1 MTTFAS
7 KPVSTTSPASAT
19 ALAGRTEMPSTF
31 AGGPAAYVASSGTV
45 IDANAP
51 WTVDPKGTTPS
62 SKFRIPLRG
71 GMNPGRQAGVTTPG
85 SFALAPDVGGPL
97 MFASPDTPGMPAPS
111 TKTAWDFLPEGW
123 SVERGTGHRAPTD
136 CEAVEFTTARGER
149 LRVIYPKTFT
159 PITQLESA
167 RLGIITPEMHRVS
180 QREPHLSPAQ
190 VRDEVAAGRMVI
202 PANINHLK
210 YNLDPMCIG
219 RASKTKVNANM
230 GASPVSSG
238 TDEEVEK
245 LRWAERWGADT
256 VMDLSTGG
264 DLDACRDAIL
274 RASTVPI
281 GTVPIYSMIIGKKIE
296 ELDWETIEA
305 SLHHQARQG
314 VDYFTIHAGVRK
326 GHLKYVKNRLI
337 GIVSRGGSLLA
348 KWMLVHNQE
357 NIMYTRWD
365 DICKILRQYDV
376 TFSIGDG
383 LRPGGLADA
392 TDDAQLAE
400 LETLGELTERA
411 WRHGVQV
418 MIEGPG
424 HVPFDQIEFNA
435 KIQRRLCHGAPFYV
449 LGPLVT
455 DMFPGYDHITSC
467 IGATAMAYHGAAMLC
482 YVTPKEHVGLPKKDD
497 VKQGCIA
504 YKIAAHAADV
514 ALGIPGSR
522 DRDDELT
529 KARAALNW
537 EKHFDLSFDPDTAR
551 AYHDEDLDVDTDFC
565 AMCGHDWCSV
575 RISKEIQEFM
585 SGKAEGYER
594 MGGKDG
600 TVAGA
605 AKKSAGLSPEQQE
618 ILAKRGVLS
627 PDEIHK
633 LASKTKKV
641 MDKKA
646 SGQEGTA
653 ASSEGKLSCHSDYVD
668 PETAKKLQAEKAG
681 VVVQLDVRPALG
693 IAKGD
698 RII

>member
-1 MTTFAS
+1 MSLDTSVLNAS
-7 KPVSTTSPASAT
+7 MLNSRSNQSA
-19 ALAGRTEMPSTF
+19 
-31 AGGPAAYVASSGTV
+31 AAARFL
-45 IDANAP
+45 P
-51 WTVDPKGTTPS
+51 
-62 SKFRIPLRG
+62 PLRG
-71 GMNPGRQAGVTTPG
+71 GFNPATTPNVTTPG
-85 SFALAPDVGGPL
+85 SFANAPDVGGPL
-97 MFASPDTPGMPAPS
+97 MFSSPDAPGMPAPS
-111 TKTAWDFLPEGW
+111 TKTAWDFLPDGW
-123 SVERGTGHRAPTD
+123 SVVNLGNIAGGVKPATD
-136 CEAVEFTTARGER
+136 VCSRCVGEKSVREFVTAKGDV
-149 LRVIYPKTFT
+149 LRVIYPADFV

-167 RLGIITPEMHRVS
+167 RLGIITPQMKRVAE
-180 QREPHLSPAQ
+180 RETHFDVLFPGKGAEA
-190 VRDEVAAGRMVI
+190 VRDEIAAGRLVI

-210 YNLDPMCIG
+210 YKLDPMAIG

-245 LRWAERWGADT
+245 LKWAEKWGADT

-264 DLDACRDAIL
+264 DLDACRAAIIEN
-274 RASTVPI
+274 STVPI

-296 ELDWETIEA
+296 DLDWPTIEA
-305 SLHHQARQG
+305 SLHHQAKQG
-314 VDYFTIHAGVRK
+314 VDYFTIHAGVRRA
-326 GHLKYVKNRLI
+326 HLKYVKNRLI

-348 KWMLVHNQE
+348 KWMLVHNDE
-357 NIMYTRWD
+357 NIMYTRWE
-365 DICKILRQYDV
+365 DICDILRQYDV

-392 TDDAQLAE
+392 TDAAQIAE

-411 WRHGVQV
+411 WRKGVQV

-424 HVPFDQIEFNA
+424 HVPFDQIEWNA
-435 KIQRRLCHGAPFYV
+435 KVQRTLCHGAPFYV

-482 YVTPKEHVGLPKKDD
+482 YVTPKEHLGLPKKDD

-504 YKIAAHAADV
+504 YKIAAHAADI
-514 ALGIPGSR
+514 ALGIPGTR

-537 EKHFDLSFDPDTAR
+537 EKHFELSFDPDTAR

-594 MGGKDG
+594 VGANGKL
-600 TVAGA
+600 GA
-605 AKKSAGLSPEQQE
+605 PIKSAALTAEQQE

-627 PDEIHK
+627 PEEIHK
-633 LASKTKKV
+633 LAAKL
-641 MDKKA
+641 KKA
-646 SGQEGTA
+646 PRTGDQASGNED
-653 ASSEGKLSCHSDYVD
+653 SSKLSCHSDYVD
-668 PETAKKLQAEKAG
+668 PDTAKRMQNA
-681 VVVQLDVRPALG
+681 VVEGGGTMVQLDIRPALG
-693 IAKGD
+693 ISKQEE
-698 RII
+698 RVV